1 MDNRPQILIT
11 GWMPKEGRDIL
22 EKYCDLD
29 FCNSENPLSKTELI
43 QRAKNKDGVVIFMTD
58 TIDKEVIQACNNLK
72 VISSFGK
79 GFDNI
84 DVEECAKRGIAV
96 TINKNSLTEDTAD
109 MAMGL
114 ALANARNI
122 LIGDSEV
129 RKGTTRGWQPKK
141 NLGRS
146 FNHSN
151 LGIIGYGEIGKAIAK
166 RAKGFSMT
174 TYYYDPTVESVSWG
188 AHKCEKLEEMFS
200 KCDFIMITAN
210 LNKNSYHLVN
220 RDNISYMKQ
229 GAFVVN
235 VARGSIVDEKA
246 IEEALDANKISG
258 YASDVFA
265 FEDKLAKECPQYI
278 SSGLLEKTEKT
289 VFTPHLGT
297 GTVETR
303 KELSIST
310 AKGMLSVLKGEET
323 EQLITSGEANMN

>member
-29 FCNSENPLSKTELI
+29 FCNSEKPLSKTELI

-200 KCDFIMITAN
+200 KCDFIMINAN

-220 RDNISYMKQ
+220 SDNISYMKQ
-229 GAFVVN
+229 GSIVVN
-235 VARGSIVDEKA
+235 VDIG
-246 IEEALDANKISG
+246 
-258 YASDVFA
+258 
-265 FEDKLAKECPQYI
+265 
-278 SSGLLEKTEKT
+278 
-289 VFTPHLGT
+289 
-297 GTVETR
+297 
-303 KELSIST
+303 
-310 AKGMLSVLKGEET
+310 
-323 EQLITSGEANMN
+323 

>member
-1 MDNRPQILIT
+1 
-11 GWMPKEGRDIL
+11 
-22 EKYCDLD
+22 
-29 FCNSENPLSKTELI
+29 
-43 QRAKNKDGVVIFMTD
+43 
-58 TIDKEVIQACNNLK
+58 
-72 VISSFGK
+72 
-79 GFDNI
+79 
-84 DVEECAKRGIAV
+84 
-96 TINKNSLTEDTAD
+96 
-109 MAMGL
+109 
-114 ALANARNI
+114 
-122 LIGDSEV
+122 
-129 RKGTTRGWQPKK
+129 
-141 NLGRS
+141 
-146 FNHSN
+146 
-151 LGIIGYGEIGKAIAK
+151 
-166 RAKGFSMT
+166 MT

-246 IEEALDANKISG
+246 REEALDANKISG

>member
-1 MDNRPQILIT
+1 M
-11 GWMPKEGRDIL
+11 
-22 EKYCDLD
+22 
-29 FCNSENPLSKTELI
+29 
-43 QRAKNKDGVVIFMTD
+43 
-58 TIDKEVIQACNNLK
+58 
-72 VISSFGK
+72 
-79 GFDNI
+79 
-84 DVEECAKRGIAV
+84 
-96 TINKNSLTEDTAD
+96 
-109 MAMGL
+109 
-114 ALANARNI
+114 
-122 LIGDSEV
+122 
-129 RKGTTRGWQPKK
+129 
-141 NLGRS
+141 GRS